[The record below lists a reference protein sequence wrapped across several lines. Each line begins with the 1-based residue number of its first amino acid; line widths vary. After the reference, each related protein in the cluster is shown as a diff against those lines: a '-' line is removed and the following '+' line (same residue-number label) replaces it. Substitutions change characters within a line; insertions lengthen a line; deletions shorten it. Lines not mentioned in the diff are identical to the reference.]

1 MSTRVYVPS
10 TLGRLRS
17 IVTADGI
24 GPAPFAAHA
33 VTLALREAFAEGGDE
48 EWEYA
53 AATAAAQ
60 SSLALLHEGESPR
73 RIVVAVDVESAR
85 PADLDDP
92 TVVQVDDVVSIRHVA
107 AVLADTEDAEDDVT
121 AARDAILEDSAEAE
135 DLAERC
141 LTHELAWWATQEI
154 GDLLAQTDQ
163 V

>member
-10 TLGRLRS
+10 TLGRLRG
-17 IVTADGI
+17 IVTGDGI

-33 VTLALREAFAEGGDE
+33 VTPALREAYVEGGDE

-53 AATAAAQ
+53 ASSAAAQ
-60 SSLALLHEGESPR
+60 SSLALLHEDDSPR
-73 RIVVAVDVESAR
+73 RIVVAVDVESSR
-85 PADLDDP
+85 PADPDDP
-92 TVVQVDDVVSIRHVA
+92 TVVQVDDVVPMRHVA

-121 AARDAILEDSAEAE
+121 AARDAILEGSAEAE
-135 DLAERC
+135 VLSERC

-154 GDLLAQTDQ
+154 GDLLEQTDQ